1 MFVGTLITIA
11 AAAIASFSTPQEQN
25 NTAAE
30 KEVTLRQVKHNAFG
44 VGEKLTYRLHYGA
57 IDAGEAIIRVESSGK
72 KIKDRELLHVVGEGK
87 SISAF
92 DWFFKVRDRY
102 ESYID
107 KDGVFPWLFIRRV
120 DEGGFKINQDYTF
133 YQHKKKVSDGQT
145 LYNVPENVQD
155 MISSFYYART
165 LDYSTAKVGDV
176 FTITTFVDGE
186 IFPLKIKYLGKETIK
201 IRNGKY
207 RCMKFAPVIQTGRV
221 FKSEEDLSVWITD
234 DGNKIPLLAKAK
246 ILVGSI
252 KMELTQ
258 YENLAN
264 PIAKVEK

>member
-1 MFVGTLITIA
+1 MLVGTLITVALATISA
-11 AAAIASFSTPQEQN
+11 FNSPEQSQEIS
-25 NTAAE
+25 
-30 KEVTLRQVKHNAFG
+30 KENEVALRTVSHNAFQA
-44 VGEKLTYRLHYGA
+44 GEKLTYRLHYGA
-57 IDAGEAIIRVESSGK
+57 VDAGEATIRVENVSK

-120 DEGGFKINQDYTF
+120 DEGGYKINQDYTF
-133 YQHKKKVSDGQT
+133 YQHKKKVTDGST
-145 LYNVPENVQD
+145 TFNVPENVQD

-165 LDYSTAKVGDV
+165 IDFSNAKEGEI
-176 FTITTFVDGE
+176 FTINTFVDNE
-186 IFPLKIKYLGKETIK
+186 IFPLKIKYVGKETIK

-207 RCMKFAPVIQTGRV
+207 KCLKFYPVIQTGRI
-221 FKSEEDLSVWITD
+221 FKDEEDLSVWITD
-234 DGNKIPLLAKAK
+234 DKNKIPVLARAK

-252 KMELTQ
+252 KMELTK

-264 PIAKVEK
+264 PIAKVQ